1 MSTPKIIIV
10 VFLSFFLTLALFIFG
25 FLFTMKMTAL
35 SASYI
40 NSHLD
45 SLPLASVVEEAEL
58 NEIIEDSPELLNLIK
73 GVITE
78 NESELKERIGE
89 TVNIIYDYLNGKSE
103 RLDIALVLKNTI
115 LDPDFTISIIEG
127 TDLTPLVKELVT
139 EMTEEAELPYGLSI
153 NLHIDDIANELEP
166 WLKEQVNAAVDPI
179 YDYVLGLRHNTGII
193 IQLEPVRETLQSYL
207 SQDFLNSPPAEY
219 AGFSIAALKQ
229 IFNEDVFSDFTTDI
243 WSAIEIDLELMDSDV
258 QSEVTESLTE
268 VEDALSESRKYVGF
282 FNAIYGL
289 LIGLIVLFVAG
300 VILVYRGVI
309 GASRILGSIFLGY
322 GIINLI
328 AIFIAR
334 SIVKTQMTQL
344 DEIPSSIQ
352 TWLTQSAISSLTPL
366 LILTIV
372 LFITG
377 AILLV
382 FSFIYKRDQP

>member
-89 TVNIIYDYLNGKSE
+89 TVNISE
-103 RLDIALVLKNTI
+103 RLDMALVLKNTI

-207 SQDFLNSPPAEY
+207 SQDFLDSPPAEY

-334 SIVKTQMTQL
+334 SIVKTNDT
-344 DEIPSSIQ
+344 
-352 TWLTQSAISSLTPL
+352 A
-366 LILTIV
+366 
-372 LFITG
+372 
-377 AILLV
+377 
-382 FSFIYKRDQP
+382 

>member
-1 MSTPKIIIV
+1 
-10 VFLSFFLTLALFIFG
+10 
-25 FLFTMKMTAL
+25 
-35 SASYI
+35 
-40 NSHLD
+40 
-45 SLPLASVVEEAEL
+45 
-58 NEIIEDSPELLNLIK
+58 
-73 GVITE
+73 
-78 NESELKERIGE
+78 
-89 TVNIIYDYLNGKSE
+89 
-103 RLDIALVLKNTI
+103 
-115 LDPDFTISIIEG
+115 
-127 TDLTPLVKELVT
+127 
-139 EMTEEAELPYGLSI
+139 
-153 NLHIDDIANELEP
+153 
-166 WLKEQVNAAVDPI
+166 
-179 YDYVLGLRHNTGII
+179 
-193 IQLEPVRETLQSYL
+193 
-207 SQDFLNSPPAEY
+207 
-219 AGFSIAALKQ
+219 
-229 IFNEDVFSDFTTDI
+229 
-243 WSAIEIDLELMDSDV
+243 MDSDV